1 MSRDLRA
8 PPLSLAQRLVLAP
21 ITLYQRYLSPLK
33 PFPSCRFSPTCSRYT
48 AEAVREH
55 GVLRGLLLGARR
67 LLKCHPFHPGGF
79 DPVPPA
85 RPSEEL

>member
-33 PFPSCRFSPTCSRYT
+33 PSPSCRFSPTCSRYT

-55 GVLRGLLLGARR
+55 GVLCGLLLGARR